1 MKKSL
6 VGVSLLTITCLYG
19 LLSAIIIL
27 IALLTGQDIGLSI
40 YISIA
45 VIVIQFLI
53 APWLTDLTM
62 RWFYKAKFGEQIPDY
77 LK

>member
-45 VIVIQFLI
+45 MIIIQFLI
-53 APWLTDLTM
+53 AP
-62 RWFYKAKFGEQIPDY
+62 
-77 LK
+77 

>member
-53 APWLTDLTM
+53 APWLTDC
-62 RWFYKAKFGEQIPDY
+62 
-77 LK
+77 